1 MLHKA
6 SITNLVVEK
15 DTKQVAVILKTEE
28 GEKIIPIWIGQPE
41 FISIVS
47 ARSDM
52 KPGRPMTHDLF
63 KNFLDMLEIYI
74 SRIDVC
80 DIKDDTYYAEIH
92 FISKDKEFS
101 MDARPSDAIA
111 MAVRFRAPVFVDD
124 RVINKLKGTVENV
137 EVLDESEDGEKWAE
151 YLKKLN
157 PEDFGKYKV

>member
-6 SITNLVVEK
+6 SIANLVVEQN
-15 DTKQVAVILKTEE
+15 TKQIIVILKAEE
-28 GEKIIPIWIGQPE
+28 SEQVIPIWIGQLE
-41 FISIVS
+41 GYAIVS
-47 ARSDM
+47 ALNDI
-52 KPGRPMTHDLF
+52 KFGRPMTHDLF

-92 FISKDKEFS
+92 YISKDKEFS

-111 MAVRFRAPVFVDD
+111 MAVRFKAPIFVDD
-124 RVINKLKGTVENV
+124 RVINKSKRVIENV
-137 EVLDESEDGEKWAE
+137 EVLDQSEDGEKWAE

>member
-6 SITNLVVEK
+6 SIANLVVEQN
-15 DTKQVAVILKTEE
+15 TKQIIVILKAEE
-28 GEKIIPIWIGQPE
+28 SEQVIPIWIGQLE
-41 FISIVS
+41 GYAIVS
-47 ARSDM
+47 ALNDI
-52 KPGRPMTHDLF
+52 KFGRPMTHDLF

-92 FISKDKEFS
+92 YISKDKEFS

-111 MAVRFRAPVFVDD
+111 MAVRFKAPIFVDD
-124 RVINKLKGTVENV
+124 RVINKSKRVIENV